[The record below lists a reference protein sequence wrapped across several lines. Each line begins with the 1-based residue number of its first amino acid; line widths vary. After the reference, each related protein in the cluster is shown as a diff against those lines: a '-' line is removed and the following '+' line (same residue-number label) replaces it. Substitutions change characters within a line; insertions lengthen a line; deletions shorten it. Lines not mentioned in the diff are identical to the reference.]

1 MFSQNFPLVAAP
13 KLLALSWSKGS
24 TDPSLRDERGP
35 VSDGQGG
42 L

>member
-1 MFSQNFPLVAAP
+1 MFSQNFPLVVAP
-13 KLLALSWSKGS
+13 KLLALSWSKSS